1 MNLSKEQ
8 ITKWAI
14 FGAAILG
21 GGIFVLPILLKIAI
35 DAITLAI
42 IGVALLAIWFTLPG
56 ICEAFA
62 QMGWR
67 LYEFAVRAD
76 PISKLKRQLNEFDQ
90 QIERTEK
97 HISDA
102 SASHQELRNTLKK
115 ERDHLT
121 EDEISD
127 FIEQISMLDH
137 AGKEMIEMRNQA
149 IRERD
154 QFAREIRA
162 AEAKFR
168 IGNAMKSALSAMS
181 LAKKAGKEGM
191 GAQIALDEVQKRLAQ
206 SQARLNTM
214 LTRPK
219 GTSMSMGEGRGRVEV
234 SNNAK
239 PFAQS
244 RSSAIEDRNSR
255 LDRTEDLTIPMQMNA
270 MSMATVDHN
279 HRNEDMNQG
288 RRHQGRCDS
297 DSQHRDNFGHCTNHY
312 DDRSPYSSD
321 SSSSW
326 SGSDSSSSDSSSS
339 SSSSSD

>member
-1 MNLSKEQ
+1 MNMTKEQ

-14 FGAAILG
+14 FGAVILG
-21 GGIFVLPILLKIAI
+21 GGLFVLPILLKIAI

-62 QMGWR
+62 QAGWR

-127 FIEQISMLDH
+127 FVEQISMLDH

-219 GTSMSMGEGRGRVEV
+219 GSSMSMSESRNKGAEQREQAREHLRTP
-234 SNNAK
+234 AIDHK
-239 PFAQS
+239 QS
-244 RSSAIEDRNSR
+244 SR
-255 LDRTEDLTIPMQMNA
+255 LKNDGDMTLPMQMHA
-270 MSMATVDHN
+270 MNTHVMNDAGRSEWVDSGNRTSARSERHYESN
-279 HRNEDMNQG
+279 NCGDTSRNDHSPFG
-288 RRHQGRCDS
+288 HS
-297 DSQHRDNFGHCTNHY
+297 DSMSCTGSDH
-312 DDRSPYSSD
+312 SSSD
-321 SSSSW
+321 S
-326 SGSDSSSSDSSSS
+326 GSSSS
-339 SSSSSD
+339 SSSID